1 MMKIDSVTNA
11 LFSLKHKN
19 YAVSALHKITR
30 ALCDFGLWR
39 MQFFATAITVS
50 LFTLSQSAIA
60 CSPSDDWRPA
70 TTQSA
75 FRDVEV
81 VVHVRVKSQ
90 IFKEASVEGQIE
102 VIRVFK
108 GAFSGETVLTADS
121 GACGIDKFNVGE
133 EYVFFFPKKERYFV
147 SHLVQPWH
155 VPTQQIL
162 HELRT
167 PQK

>member
-1 MMKIDSVTNA
+1 
-11 LFSLKHKN
+11 
-19 YAVSALHKITR
+19 
-30 ALCDFGLWR
+30 
-39 MQFFATAITVS
+39 MQFFAMVISVFVFSLMQSVS
-50 LFTLSQSAIA
+50 A
-60 CSPSDDWRPA
+60 CSPSDDWLPP

-81 VVHVRVKSQ
+81 VVHARVKSQ
-90 IFKEASVEGQIE
+90 IFKEESVVAQIE
-102 VIRVFK
+102 IIQVFK
-108 GAFSGETVLTADS
+108 GVFSEATVLTAS
-121 GACGIDKFNVGE
+121 SAACGIDKFNVGQ
-133 EYVFFFPKKERYFV
+133 EYVFFLRKSGTWFV